1 MNFMLRAAAQED
13 YDAVCM
19 LLAQGD
25 RFHAEALPQIFRSI
39 EGPARSREY
48 FERILDNENAA
59 IFVAE
64 QQDALIGMIQC
75 DVRTAPDV
83 PIVVPRHFVYIDNLV
98 VSERFRQ
105 QGVGLALV
113 ERVHQWSREKG
124 ITEVELGVWEFNI
137 PARILYEKLGYQ
149 TTRRIMSKRL

>member
-1 MNFMLRAAAQED
+1 MLRAAAQED